1 MAYLVNNQPLFDTVK
16 KLVAG
21 SNPDLQDLEDSTIED
36 ALNAIESMVA
46 TYTRDRH
53 VTRTG
58 TFKRGIE
65 SVIITATARL
75 LANPG
80 QVAVQFS
87 AGSLSV
93 RKGAGFTGFT
103 LGEQMTLDR
112 YRKRGI

>member
-1 MAYLVNNQPLFDTVK
+1 MSIFTHNPIVDTVRI
-16 KLVAG
+16 LAAESSPGV
-21 SNPDLQDLEDSTIED
+21 SELEDSTIED
-36 ALNAIESMVA
+36 ALNVVESMVA